1 MGMVRTIAGCMALA
15 VLALGVHPASAAE
28 PTVAAQVARL
38 KPGQKIRVELTS
50 GETLKGRMGS
60 ATADQFALEP
70 RSPGASRTIRFVD
83 ARSVKRDG
91 MSTGEKWAIFGV
103 VWIAVGIVGY
113 SINH

>member
-1 MGMVRTIAGCMALA
+1 MAIA
-15 VLALGVHPASAAE
+15 VLTLGVQPASAAE
-28 PTVAAQVARL
+28 PTVAEQVARL

-70 RSPGASRTIRFVD
+70 RSPGVNRTIRFVD

-103 VWIAVGIVGY
+103 AWIALSIVGY